1 MTNIFISDVTN
12 HHKTSLRA
20 DAQSHAALDPE
31 LAGSFRF
38 FSLGTRAFNI
48 IANFCNENRGFTR
61 MLATVSARFNPV
73 AAYYK
78 NPHKA
83 FEMAANGDAENVF
96 EGMAPLDY
104 VRKGGVWEHIIPYGV
119 QVRSWPPPSSPL
131 EANRGA
137 CLIEARAGY
146 TAGRTRS
153 AHGVLCSPA
162 PTRGAGS
169 SSRTLNA
176 PSAVSTL

>member
-104 VRKGGVWEHIIPYGV
+104 VRKGGVWEHIIPYGGPSPKLAPPIAR
-119 QVRSWPPPSSPL
+119 RSRRTVAPVCSRRERDTQPPEP
-131 EANRGA
+131 
-137 CLIEARAGY
+137 ARL
-146 TAGRTRS
+146 TASYAAPPRPAAP
-153 AHGVLCSPA
+153 AHPRA
-162 PTRGAGS
+162 P
-169 SSRTLNA
+169 
-176 PSAVSTL
+176 